1 MVWQG
6 KYTNFFIGGE
16 WVEPATG
23 DTIEV
28 VSPFTERVLAQI
40 PAGSRADVDRA
51 VRAAR
56 EAFDGGPWP
65 RMSLPER
72 MDVVRRFGKV
82 ITEHRESIA
91 KLITEE
97 MGCPITQ
104 TVASQSGAAIALID
118 TNLDLVEQYAWRTV
132 RRSNSGNALVT
143 REPIGVVAAVV
154 PWNAPLSVAMLKL
167 VPALLAGCTVILKP
181 SPEAPLS
188 SYFLAD
194 MVQAAGFPAGV
205 VNIVTADRAESEY
218 LVTHPGVDKVSF
230 TGSTLAG
237 RRIASLCGNDLRRY
251 TLELGGKSA
260 AIVLDDADLD
270 GAVQSLRTHSFRYNG
285 QACTNKTRII
295 VSRRREKDL
304 TDRLAAMV
312 EGLRVGDPFDQST
325 EIGPLVSRQHRERV
339 EGCIAAGREEG
350 ATVVVGGGRPA
361 EFERGMFVEPTLFTN
376 VTPDRRI
383 AQEEIF
389 GPVVGVLVVDDEDE
403 AIAVANDSA
412 FGLSGAVFGADPE
425 HALTVARR
433 IQTGTVEINGNG
445 AGFHAPFG
453 GFKHSGIG
461 REAGVEGFD
470 AFVELKSYGI
480 SPEVADT
487 LG

>member
-1 MVWQG
+1 MAWQG
-6 KYTNFFIGGE
+6 KYTNLFIGGE

-28 VSPFTERVLAQI
+28 VSPFTERALAQI
-40 PAGSRADVDRA
+40 PAGSREDVDRA

-72 MDVVRRFGKV
+72 MDVVRRFGKA
-82 ITEHRESIA
+82 ITENRESIA
-91 KLITEE
+91 TLITEE

-118 TNLDLVEQYAWRTV
+118 TNLELVEQYAWRSV
-132 RRSNSGNALVT
+132 RRSNTGNALVT

-188 SYFLAD
+188 FYFLAE

-205 VNIVTADRAESEY
+205 VNVVTADRAESEY
-218 LVTHPGVDKVSF
+218 LVTHPGVNKVSF

-325 EIGPLVSRQHRERV
+325 EIGPWSA
-339 EGCIAAGREEG
+339 CNIASASKGTSQRDGRK
-350 ATVVVGGGRPA
+350 
-361 EFERGMFVEPTLFTN
+361 
-376 VTPDRRI
+376 
-383 AQEEIF
+383 AQ
-389 GPVVGVLVVDDEDE
+389 PSSS
-403 AIAVANDSA
+403 VA
-412 FGLSGAVFGADPE
+412 ADPPSSS
-425 HALTVARR
+425 AACSSSR
-433 IQTGTVEINGNG
+433 
-445 AGFHAPFG
+445 PC
-453 GFKHSGIG
+453 
-461 REAGVEGFD
+461 
-470 AFVELKSYGI
+470 
-480 SPEVADT
+480 SPT
-487 LG
+487 SHPI